1 MSRNPHVRMQG
12 AMKLR
17 TSLGRLLPVL
27 LVVSVG
33 AASCAKKP
41 AEIRIAPAKLQFFGK
56 NRRAALSAE
65 VLDKKG
71 NALPG
76 QTPKWESSNP
86 KVATVEATG
95 LVKSAGPGKAQIVAR
110 LNALSASAV
119 VDVVDVESVT
129 VTPGRASLVG
139 PVGTTLQL
147 VAEPKD
153 GSGEAIALV
162 PKWATSDPKV
172 VRVTDTGLIASA
184 GEGRATITASFGTDV
199 SAGCDV
205 KVLFKEISDLEIS
218 SATVLLKTGETWKIV
233 ATVRDDKGAL
243 IEDPALTWSSTDPKV
258 ASVSNGVVRGEG
270 PGTATVSVAA
280 GPRVLR
286 ATVIVN

>member
-1 MSRNPHVRMQG
+1 MRI
-12 AMKLR
+12 AMKHR
-17 TSLGRLLPVL
+17 TSIGRFLPALL
-27 LVVSVG
+27 LVSLG
-33 AASCAKKP
+33 AASCGRKA
-41 AEIRIAPAKLQFFGK
+41 AEIRVTPAKLQFFGK

-76 QTPKWESSNP
+76 QTLKWESSNP
-86 KVATVEATG
+86 KAATVEATG
-95 LVKSAGPGKAQIVAR
+95 LVKSVGPGKSQITAR
-110 LNALSASAV
+110 LNALSGSAV
-119 VDVVDVESVT
+119 VDVVDVESVA
-129 VTPGRASLVG
+129 VSPARASLVG

-147 VAEPKD
+147 LAEPKD
-153 GSGEAIALV
+153 GSGKPAALA

-184 GEGRATITASFGTDV
+184 GEGRATVTASFGTEV

-205 KVLFKEISDLEIS
+205 KVTFKEISALEIS

-233 ATVRDDKGAL
+233 ATVKDDKGAL
-243 IEDPALTWSSTDPKV
+243 VEDPALTWTSSDPKV

-280 GPRVLR
+280 GPRVLK